1 MSRRLSIV
9 CTMIIFAFV
18 SAASGCSSASSPSVV
33 SHSGAAGIQKSPQ
46 SLGSWTTKAPMPTAR
61 DGLAAGVINGILYA
75 VGGDNRFEYNTN
87 EAYDPATDTWT
98 AKASMPQKRNLL
110 AVGAINGILYA
121 VGGNNIRKATKTLYA
136 YDPTTNTWTTKAPM
150 PTARLSLGASVLGGK
165 LYAVGGLETNNA
177 YSNRLEAYD
186 PVTNTWTTKAA
197 MPTAREG
204 LATRVLNGILY
215 AVGGDN
221 HGVLN
226 TVEAYNPR

>member
-98 AKASMPQKRNLL
+98 
-110 AVGAINGILYA
+110 
-121 VGGNNIRKATKTLYA
+121 
-136 YDPTTNTWTTKAPM
+136 TKAPM
-150 PTARLSLGASVLGGK
+150 PTGLDDPASGVLRGRLYALGGF
-165 LYAVGGLETNNA
+165 N
-177 YSNRLEAYD
+177 D
-186 PVTNTWTTKAA
+186 
-197 MPTAREG
+197 
-204 LATRVLNGILY
+204 NGF
-215 AVGGDN
+215 A
-221 HGVLN
+221 N
-226 TVEAYNPR
+226 TVEAYDPATNSWTMKAPMPHTRFAFAAGVAGGTLYAVDGCCNASRHEVRTLFAFKP